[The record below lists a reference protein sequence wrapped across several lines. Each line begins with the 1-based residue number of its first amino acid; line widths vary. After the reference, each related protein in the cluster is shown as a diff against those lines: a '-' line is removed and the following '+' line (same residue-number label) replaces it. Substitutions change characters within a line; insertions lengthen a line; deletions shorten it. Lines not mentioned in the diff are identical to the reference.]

1 MNTTAD
7 QTNAFSAATDGENDF
22 ITLNATTT
30 GGAAAGSRIEVCA
43 ISDTSAAGCWAVTG
57 TLIGSGNTITPFGDA
72 QL

>member
-1 MNTTAD
+1 MNRTAD
-7 QTNAFSAATDGENDF
+7 QCNAFASDTDGSNDF

-30 GGAAAGSRIEVCA
+30 GGAAAGSRIEVVA
-43 ISDTSAAGCWAVTG
+43 LSDTSGAGCWAVSG